1 MGAQRSEGGH
11 SRRGSLESKQVN
23 HWALKQ
29 VAQLPEANRAE
40 VERKVRK
47 ASWRSG

>member
-1 MGAQRSEGGH
+1 M
-11 SRRGSLESKQVN
+11 N

-47 ASWRSG
+47 ASC